1 MTVIQ
6 EPFDA
11 WESPRPRLG
20 LGVVLLVLYWL
31 GAALSAA
38 RAYELAF
45 HRYQPSGVLPGADN
59 AFALTVA
66 RDAGLWA
73 ATLTAGGALLLFLT
87 ILMLHQVGDRL
98 LWAARRR
105 RSA

>member
-1 MTVIQ
+1 MTAIR

-11 WESPRPRLG
+11 WEPPRPRLG
-20 LGVVLLVLYWL
+20 PGVIMLAIYWL

-45 HRYQPSGVLPGADN
+45 HRYQPLGAPAGADN
-59 AFALTVA
+59 GFALTVA

-73 ATLTAGGALLLFLT
+73 ATATAGGAFLLFLA
-87 ILMLHQVGDRL
+87 ILMLRQVGGRL
-98 LWAARRR
+98 LWAARSR